1 MLDNG
6 VACCVVISCFAVTG
20 VCVVDIGVAAVVVDG
35 QILAVILEDIA
46 CMCCITAAY
55 EARYMA
61 AGKAARN
68 LFAVLLVCP
77 GCTICQPQI
86 KGTIA
91 G

>member
-35 QILAVILEDIA
+35 QAVRILLEDVA
-46 CMCCITAAY
+46 GMSCITAAY

-61 AGKAARN
+61 ACKA
-68 LFAVLLVCP
+68 F
-77 GCTICQPQI
+77 
-86 KGTIA
+86 GTSLPFI
-91 G
+91 

>member
-1 MLDNG
+1 MSVENVG
-6 VACCVVISCFAVTG
+6 I
-20 VCVVDIGVAAVVVDG
+20 AAVVVDG
-35 QILAVILEDIA
+35 QILAVLLEDVA
-46 CMCCITAAY
+46 CMCCISTAGKVG
-55 EARYMA
+55 YMA